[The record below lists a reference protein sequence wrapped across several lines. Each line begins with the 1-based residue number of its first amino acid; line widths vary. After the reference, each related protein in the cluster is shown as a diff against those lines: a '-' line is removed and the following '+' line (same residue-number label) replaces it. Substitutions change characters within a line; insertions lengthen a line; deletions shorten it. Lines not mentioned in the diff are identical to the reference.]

1 MAKRVLWNRV
11 CLSFHPSVLLSET
24 FLGIGSLVC
33 SETRMAL
40 EAHLVLCVTAGIFE
54 KKHLPPKC
62 RRWVKNKV
70 FEFIGK
76 IFHCFFF
83 WLWSIKKV
91 YTIYCIIAQIP
102 YLEKIWFLR
111 YGPKSSQPITIF
123 KLTYLKM
130 IKKVWFFCMLIQI
143 RGS

>member
-1 MAKRVLWNRV
+1 MAKRVLWIRV

-40 EAHLVLCVTAGIFE
+40 EADLVLCVTAGIFE

-76 IFHCFFF
+76 IFHCFF
-83 WLWSIKKV
+83 LTLVYKESIYYLLYSCTNPIFGKNLVFAIWAKIFS
-91 YTIYCIIAQIP
+91 TNQIA
-102 YLEKIWFLR
+102 
-111 YGPKSSQPITIF
+111 
-123 KLTYLKM
+123 
-130 IKKVWFFCMLIQI
+130 
-143 RGS
+143 GSLNWHISKW